1 MPHHAGL
8 LWCCA
13 PWYGT
18 SSICDAPC
26 PGALHTSCMPGWCC
40 SPTPT
45 HHPVPYS
52 GAPNNTLAL
61 SARAGHTE
69 FQNRT
74 CLGSILS
81 MEYGCIDIDLY
92 VLLKNIQLKLI
103 WKNNVWI
110 PINLQLQMT
119 KLERTKT
126 CLHFETLRN
135 SGSLVSVSPPT
146 ECNQMSSLKS
156 KWLSCTLWWS

>member
-18 SSICDAPC
+18 PSICDAPC

-61 SARAGHTE
+61 SAR
-69 FQNRT
+69 
-74 CLGSILS
+74 GSHRVPKPHLS
-81 MEYGCIDIDLY
+81 GIHPINGIWMYWYRFICAT
-92 VLLKNIQLKLI
+92 KNIQIKLI
-103 WKNNVWI
+103 WKNNVRI